1 MLQFTVHI
9 QNIHFASTQH
19 NQPQAWK
26 PAEQQNRPRTS
37 VSTSGKSSGKLIMA
51 NLSELKFSFER
62 GTFKQA
68 GWIYASCQKSQI
80 RPSPF
85 INYAGAQVTSAA
97 SEETKTCVP
106 PKLSWLL
113 QVQT

>member
-51 NLSELKFSFER
+51 NMSELKFSFER

-68 GWIYASCQKSQI
+68 VEIM
-80 RPSPF
+80 
-85 INYAGAQVTSAA
+85 QV
-97 SEETKTCVP
+97 VR
-106 PKLSWLL
+106 KLRSNLHPI
-113 QVQT
+113 